1 MPLFILDDPR
11 PIHFMGI
18 AGAGMSALALI
29 AKSRGVPVTGCD
41 IEPRAAADFLDA
53 GIPVQCGHDPEH
65 VNGARAV
72 VYTAAVDPE
81 HPELQAARDGGIALI
96 SRADAL
102 NEAVKHG
109 VVAAIAGT
117 HGKTTTSAM
126 VTTAL
131 RAAGMDPTGIVGG
144 RIDSW
149 GGNASIGE
157 SDLFVVEADEYDRA
171 FLSLHPDIAVINN
184 IESDHLECY
193 GTIEVLEAAFAE
205 FGSRASRLLVGA
217 DDRGSARIG
226 REVDVPTW
234 SVGLSKLSDI
244 RLSDLRVDSERTCAK
259 LSLPD
264 GSLVE
269 LALKVPGIHN
279 LRNAAMAVGTAL
291 ALEGDVAAA
300 AAGLSDFDG
309 VERRFQLLGTS
320 GGVTVVDDY
329 AHHPTEVVATLG
341 AARQRFPGR
350 RLVAVFQ
357 PHLYSR
363 TENHGEALGIA
374 LAAADLAVVT
384 EIYPARE
391 APIDGV
397 SGSLV
402 SDAAESAGA
411 TVEWVPNVRDLSMTL
426 ADLVRDG
433 DVVITLGAGDI
444 TEVGPELLSK
454 LGGAAA

>member
-1 MPLFILDDPR
+1 MHLFILDDPR

-41 IEPRAAADFLDA
+41 TEPRAAADFLNA
-53 GIPVQCGHDPEH
+53 GIPVHCGHDPEH

-81 HPELQAARDGGIALI
+81 HAELQAARDLGVAVVR
-96 SRADAL
+96 RADAL
-102 NEAVKHG
+102 DEVVKHG
-109 VVAAIAGT
+109 VVAAVAGT

-149 GGNASIGE
+149 GGNASIGK

-184 IESDHLECY
+184 VESDHLECY
-193 GTIEVLEAAFAE
+193 GTIEVLEAAFVE
-205 FGSRASRLLVGA
+205 FANRASRLLVGA

-226 REVDVPTW
+226 RAVEVPKW
-234 SVGLSKLSDI
+234 SVGLSKSADI
-244 RLSDLRVDSERTCAK
+244 RLSDLKADAQRNCAK
-259 LSLPD
+259 LSLPNGD
-264 GSLVE
+264 LVE
-269 LALKVPGIHN
+269 LALRVPGLHN
-279 LRNAAMAVGTAL
+279 LRNAAMAVGTTL
-291 ALEGDVAAA
+291 ALDGDVASA
-300 AAGLSDFDG
+300 AAGLSDFEG
-309 VERRFQLLGTS
+309 VERRFQILGTS

-363 TENHGEALGIA
+363 TKNHGEALGIA

-391 APIDGV
+391 APIEGV
-397 SGSLV
+397 SGSMV
-402 SDAAESAGA
+402 SDAAASAGIG
-411 TVEWVPNVRDLSMTL
+411 VEWVPDMRDISRIL

-433 DVVITLGAGDI
+433 DVVVTLGAGDI

-454 LGGAAA
+454 LGETAA